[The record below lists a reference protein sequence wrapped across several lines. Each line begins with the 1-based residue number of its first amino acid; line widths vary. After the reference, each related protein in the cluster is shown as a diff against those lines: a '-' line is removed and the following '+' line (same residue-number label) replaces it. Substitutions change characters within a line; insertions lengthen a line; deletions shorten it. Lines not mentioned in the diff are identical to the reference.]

1 MSDSVRIL
9 VVDDHEDIREPLAA
23 YLSRYNLEVTVAAD
37 GAGMRNALARSRFD
51 LIVLD
56 VMLPGEDGLS
66 LCRWVHEHLRTPV
79 ILLTAMADT
88 ADRVAGL
95 EMGAD
100 DYMVKPFEPRE
111 LVARI
116 RGVLRRLR
124 MAQPEAMQAP
134 RDGVRRYGFGRW
146 VLDVGRRELYGEGGR
161 AVQLGAAEFRLLQ
174 ALVEQAHIVDA
185 YSFELAKVERMAI
198 REREVN
204 EILANIDLDLAR
216 RVAANIGVQPPAA
229 GTVELPKVRQ
239 EQSPALSQMNLLT
252 GNIRSRKIAILIG
265 NGVDAAAVSA
275 AQAALKGEGAACK
288 LVAPSA
294 APVSVRGST
303 PVGLAASMSP
313 RKPSMDGTPDQ
324 SSLTL
329 IRAESLQS

>member
-174 ALVEQAHIVDA
+174 ALVEHPNTVL
-185 YSFELAKVERMAI
+185 S
-198 REREVN
+198 RER
-204 EILANIDLDLAR
+204 LLDL
-216 RVAANIGVQPPAA
+216 I
-229 GTVELPKVRQ
+229 
-239 EQSPALSQMNLLT
+239 
-252 GNIRSRKIAILIG
+252 
-265 NGVDAAAVSA
+265 
-275 AQAALKGEGAACK
+275 
-288 LVAPSA
+288 
-294 APVSVRGST
+294 RGSDT
-303 PVGLAASMSP
+303 PVFDRSIDSQVSRLRKKLEDDSRHP
-313 RKPSMDGTPDQ
+313 RLLRTAWGDGYLLSADV
-324 SSLTL
+324 
-329 IRAESLQS
+329 RRLQA